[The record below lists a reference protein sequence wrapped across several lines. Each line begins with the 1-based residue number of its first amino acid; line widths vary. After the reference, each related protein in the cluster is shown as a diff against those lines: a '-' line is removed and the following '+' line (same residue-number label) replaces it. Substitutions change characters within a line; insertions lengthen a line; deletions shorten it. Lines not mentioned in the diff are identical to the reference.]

1 MQRSGLLRLQITI
14 GAITSIKGQILRFR
28 LRLSL
33 ASALSGWKSVAGPLE
48 LPLVGTR
55 CADNDENKPPRRLDC
70 GFKVNLKTPESM
82 VRDCVLLTRCNRL
95 EFA

>member
-33 ASALSGWKSVAGPLE
+33 ASALSGWKSVAGPL
-48 LPLVGTR
+48 VGTR
-55 CADNDENKPPRRLDC
+55 CADNDENKPPRRSDC
-70 GFKVNLKTPESM
+70 RFKVNLGTPESM